1 MPEIVLMD
9 VRMPILDGIQATTRR
24 VESGKSSR
32 ILILTA
38 FGLDE
43 HALGA
48 LRAGAS
54 GFVLEHITATALR
67 VSRRQ

>member
-9 VRMPILDGIQATTRR
+9 ICMPILDGIQVTTRR
-24 VESGKSSR
+24 VESGTSSR
-32 ILILTA
+32 ILILTT

-43 HALGA
+43 YALGA

-54 GFVLEHITATALR
+54 GFVLEP
-67 VSRRQ
+67 SRRLHSRVTRRH